1 MADQTRLT
9 EEQRLAEDYFYRGM
23 ARFHQYDYHR
33 AIHHFT
39 SAIYIQPRKAT
50 YYFHRAQAR
59 RHQGDLPGA
68 IEDFSAAIR
77 FDPELADAYFFRAE
91 LYRELFRLEAAIAD
105 YEQYLERCETA
116 CAEDRAMVKQIIR
129 DLDLQRK
136 N

>member
-50 YYFHRAQAR
+50 YYFHRARQVA
-59 RHQGDLPGA
+59 LVTAGA